1 MSTTLSN
8 GSRRKAGAQQR
19 SANNSAG
26 NSRRRRSSAL
36 SHGNSVRSVIAVAIA
51 TYVCGLMLSAVVMER
66 EQEIQRMEQH
76 NV

>member
-26 NSRRRRSSAL
+26 NSRRRKSSAS

-51 TYVCGLMLSAVVMER
+51 VCGLMLSTVVMER
-66 EQEIQRMEQH
+66 EQEIQCMEQR
-76 NV
+76 NVY

>member
-26 NSRRRRSSAL
+26 NSRQRKSSAL

-51 TYVCGLMLSAVVMER
+51 VCGLMLSTVVMER
-66 EQEIQRMEQH
+66 EQEIQCMEQH